1 MYISVI
7 HSLGHVSCSD
17 KNSLATKLYVIS
29 YLNYFIFSYL
39 FFCPAPGSPTS
50 FKTIVQ
56 DPADRLHGP
65 RIKLTWQIP
74 AEPNG
79 LIRSYTVFYTYN
91 GNTKRET
98 FGEDVLSYTVDV
110 LGGLTYEFNV
120 RAVTI
125 KPGEN
130 ATSAVNVPEY
140 SKSSLHFREL
150 VKTTI
155 LEQDPPLG

>member
-1 MYISVI
+1 M
-7 HSLGHVSCSD
+7 LF
-17 KNSLATKLYVIS
+17 LT
-29 YLNYFIFSYL
+29 YFIFSHL

-50 FKTIVQ
+50 FKTIIQ
-56 DPADRLHGP
+56 KPDKIHGP

-98 FGEDVLSYTVDV
+98 FGKDVLSYTVDV

-130 ATSAVNVPEY
+130 ATSAVNVSEY
-140 SKSSLHFREL
+140 SKSSLHF
-150 VKTTI
+150 KYI
-155 LEQDPPLG
+155 L

>member
-1 MYISVI
+1 M
-7 HSLGHVSCSD
+7 LF
-17 KNSLATKLYVIS
+17 LT
-29 YLNYFIFSYL
+29 YFIFSCL

-50 FKTIVQ
+50 FKIIVQ
-56 DPADRLHGP
+56 DPDRLHGP

-79 LIRSYTVFYTYN
+79 LIRSYTVFYTYDR
-91 GNTKRET
+91 NTKRET
-98 FGEDVLSYTVDV
+98 FGKDVLSYTVDV

-140 SKSSLHFREL
+140 SKSSLHF
-150 VKTTI
+150 KYI
-155 LEQDPPLG
+155 L